1 MITDSNANLLSGK
14 LATLLSGRYVEI
26 KLYPLSFKEFLQA
39 QNIDQQSRMVEQ
51 LYREYEQYGTCPS
64 VVLSDERLK
73 DTILSGIFDSI
84 ILNEIAYRA
93 NVKDTQT
100 LKSVIAFLA
109 DNVGQLVN
117 PNKISNTLTSERI
130 PTTNHTINKYL
141 ELLENAFL
149 FYKAQ

>member
-1 MITDSNANLLSGK
+1 MITGSNANLLSGK

-39 QNIDQQSRMVEQ
+39 KNIDPQSRMVEQ
-51 LYREYEQYGTCPS
+51 LYREYEQYGTFPS

-84 ILNEIAYRA
+84 VLNEIAYRA

-100 LKSVIAFLA
+100 LKSVIAFG
-109 DNVGQLVN
+109 GQCGTAGESEQNQQYVN
-117 PNKISNTLTSERI
+117 FR
-130 PTTNHTINKYL
+130 TNSDHQSHY
-141 ELLENAFL
+141 
-149 FYKAQ
+149 Q

>member
-1 MITDSNANLLSGK
+1 M
-14 LATLLSGRYVEI
+14 
-26 KLYPLSFKEFLQA
+26 
-39 QNIDQQSRMVEQ
+39 
-51 LYREYEQYGTCPS
+51 
-64 VVLSDERLK
+64 LSDERLK

-84 ILNEIAYRA
+84 VLNEIAYRA

>member
-1 MITDSNANLLSGK
+1 M
-14 LATLLSGRYVEI
+14 
-26 KLYPLSFKEFLQA
+26 
-39 QNIDQQSRMVEQ
+39 
-51 LYREYEQYGTCPS
+51 
-64 VVLSDERLK
+64 VLSDERLK

-84 ILNEIAYRA
+84 VLNEIAYRA

-130 PTTNHTINKYL
+130 STTNHTINKYL